1 MMQALRD
8 GWWLLGALAG
18 LLAYCMRIGWKTRE
32 IMARIERL
40 EKHDGSQRGDIN
52 VIMRGTYATLCGL
65 KEQGC
70 NGEVARALDLLR
82 ERIYD
87 KGRSGR

>member
-1 MMQALRD
+1 MMQTLRD

-40 EKHDGSQRGDIN
+40 EKHDGAQRGDPGASYGCSMPPTTDGTATA
-52 VIMRGTYATLCGL
+52 MRQQAETLS
-65 KEQGC
+65 EP
-70 NGEVARALDLLR
+70 VRT
-82 ERIYD
+82 
-87 KGRSGR
+87 